1 MAEWKITRRAPR
13 CATCEREFREGE
25 RHVSLL
31 SIRGEELS
39 RSDSC
44 TACFQPSPD
53 REDLFFWFT
62 RMSATKKRGLEFD
75 LPTLE
80 QLFLRLEGRTEERI
94 RQLRFVLCL
103 ILMRKRRLKL
113 ERVSRGEDGEALI
126 VRQPRRQETW
136 KVYVF
141 DFSPE
146 RLASLQGE
154 LLQVFE
160 GADAGLSE
168 SGAGES
174 GAGASADSE
183 PLEPSGQ
190 TTGASARA

>member
-1 MAEWKITRRAPR
+1 
-13 CATCEREFREGE
+13 
-25 RHVSLL
+25 LL

-44 TACFQPSPD
+44 SACFQPSPE
-53 REDLFFWFT
+53 RENLFFWFT
-62 RMSATKKRGLEFD
+62 RMSSKEKRGLEFD

-80 QLFLRLEGRTEERI
+80 QLFLRLEGRTQTRI

-113 ERVSRGEDGEALI
+113 ERVSRGEDGEALV

-154 LLQVFE
+154 LLQVFD
-160 GADAGLSE
+160 GADASLLESAPVESSVSE
-168 SGAGES
+168 SAES
-174 GAGASADSE
+174 A
-183 PLEPSGQ
+183 PL
-190 TTGASARA
+190 